1 MSLHEKI
8 LASSPPA
15 STTTE
20 TLDSR
25 VRRLAQILAASGRQ
39 VETNSDESHGA
50 AALKHFSASLGLV
63 QQLTAEVRSRIG
75 VDDWDASDALA
86 ARLLLDAFTSAVRS
100 CRVVSH
106 ATTSSLVEVERT
118 VKQFHHFA
126 HREEVTR
133 R

>member
-1 MSLHEKI
+1 M
-8 LASSPPA
+8 
-15 STTTE
+15 TTE

-39 VETNSDESHGA
+39 VETKSDESQGA

-106 ATTSSLVEVERT
+106 VTTSSLVEVERT
-118 VKQFHHFA
+118 VKKFHHFA